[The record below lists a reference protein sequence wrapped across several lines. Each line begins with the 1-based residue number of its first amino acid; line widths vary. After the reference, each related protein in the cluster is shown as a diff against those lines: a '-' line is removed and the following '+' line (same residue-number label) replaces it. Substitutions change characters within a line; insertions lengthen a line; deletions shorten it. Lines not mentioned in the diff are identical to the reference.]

1 MIRLLDKQTA
11 DKIAAGE
18 VVERPVSV
26 VKELIENSID
36 AGASAIAV
44 EIRKGG
50 KEYIRITD
58 DGCGIHREEVSLAFR
73 RHATSKIVRAS
84 DLDSID
90 TLGFRGEALASI
102 AAVSRVRMVTK
113 TADESTGTLCV
124 IEGSEE
130 ADVSQTGA
138 DTGTTIVVRDLFYN
152 TPARRKFLKSDS
164 AEANQI
170 IELVSQMA
178 LCYPF
183 IRFRMINGGNTLFTT
198 PGKGDTLSAIYTIYG
213 KTTGNCLVKAEKSE
227 NDMHIMAYV
236 SNTGES
242 RNSRKS
248 QVFFVNGRVV
258 KGKVMDSAVKL
269 AYSERLFPGRFP
281 IVFMFLYVNPETVD
295 VNIHPN
301 KKEVRFDDEK
311 LVENF
316 ISEAIKEALR
326 TEDAVPQIKYNA
338 ESVKTYKPKPAPVK
352 ENNTVPVV
360 SVKEQPKQEQV
371 NIKELL
377 KTKREELKIRENPA
391 PVVSAGPSKP
401 FIFSELNIL
410 GTLFS
415 TYIVGFREDAFYLID
430 QHAAHERVFYEK
442 LMNEFESSE
451 KHRQSLLIPSMFD
464 IPASS
469 EGTGWEEILNCMG
482 FTVEPFGGRSYR
494 MTEIPAFMKIGEAEE
509 FVRDF
514 VSEIEHDTDIKSRR
528 ILDLIASKAC
538 KAAVKGGRT
547 LHESEIDALISELD
561 RCENPYSCPHGR
573 PTYVRF
579 SRNQIERMFRRA

>member
-227 NDMHIMAYV
+227 NDMHIMADV

-258 KGKVMDSAVKL
+258 KGKVMDSAVTI
-269 AYSERLFPGRFP
+269 AYSERL
-281 IVFMFLYVNPETVD
+281 V
-295 VNIHPN
+295 
-301 KKEVRFDDEK
+301 
-311 LVENF
+311 
-316 ISEAIKEALR
+316 
-326 TEDAVPQIKYNA
+326 
-338 ESVKTYKPKPAPVK
+338 
-352 ENNTVPVV
+352 
-360 SVKEQPKQEQV
+360 
-371 NIKELL
+371 
-377 KTKREELKIRENPA
+377 
-391 PVVSAGPSKP
+391 
-401 FIFSELNIL
+401 
-410 GTLFS
+410 
-415 TYIVGFREDAFYLID
+415 
-430 QHAAHERVFYEK
+430 
-442 LMNEFESSE
+442 
-451 KHRQSLLIPSMFD
+451 
-464 IPASS
+464 
-469 EGTGWEEILNCMG
+469 
-482 FTVEPFGGRSYR
+482 
-494 MTEIPAFMKIGEAEE
+494 
-509 FVRDF
+509 
-514 VSEIEHDTDIKSRR
+514 
-528 ILDLIASKAC
+528 
-538 KAAVKGGRT
+538 
-547 LHESEIDALISELD
+547 
-561 RCENPYSCPHGR
+561 HG
-573 PTYVRF
+573 
-579 SRNQIERMFRRA
+579 S

>member
-18 VVERPVSV
+18 VVERPVSA
-26 VKELIENSID
+26 VKELVENSID
-36 AGASAIAV
+36 AGASSIAV

-58 DGCGIHREEVSLAFR
+58 NGCGIPAEQVSLAFR
-73 RHATSKIVRAS
+73 RHATSKIFKAE
-84 DLDSID
+84 DLDSIE

-113 TADESTGTLCV
+113 TADETAGTLCV
-124 IEGSEE
+124 IEGSET
-130 ADVSQTGA
+130 ADISQTGA
-138 DTGTTIVVRDLFYN
+138 DTGTTIVVRDLFFN

-183 IRFRMINGGNTLFTT
+183 IRFRMINNGNTLFTT
-198 PGKGDTLSAIYTIYG
+198 PGKGDTLASIYTIYG
-213 KTTGNCLVKAEKSE
+213 KTTGSCLVKAEKSE
-227 NDMHIMAYV
+227 KDMHILAYV

-258 KGKVMDSAVKL
+258 KGKVMDRAVKL

-281 IVFMFLYVNPETVD
+281 IVFMFLHVDPATVD

-301 KKEVRFDDEK
+301 KREIRFDDEK
-311 LVENF
+311 LIESF
-316 ISEAIKEALR
+316 ISEAVSEALR
-326 TEDAVPQIKYNA
+326 TEDAVPQVKYNA
-338 ESVKTYKPKPAPVK
+338 EPLRTYRPEPVPVK
-352 ENNTVPVV
+352 EKNRVPVV

-371 NIKELL
+371 NISELL
-377 KTKREELKIRENPA
+377 KTRREELMLKENPA
-391 PVVSAGPSKP
+391 PVVSPKPSGP
-401 FIFSELNIL
+401 FVFSELNIL

-415 TYIVGFREDAFYLID
+415 TYIVGFKEDAFYLID

-464 IPASS
+464 VPASS
-469 EGTGWEEILNCMG
+469 EGTGWVDTLFSMG

-494 MTEIPAFMKIGEAEE
+494 MTEIPAFMEIGEAEE
-509 FVRDF
+509 FVKDF
-514 VSEIEHDTDIKSRR
+514 ISEIDRDADLKSHR
-528 ILDLIASKAC
+528 ILESIAAKAC
-538 KAAVKGGRT
+538 KAAVKGGKT
-547 LHESEIDALISELD
+547 LHESEIDELISELD
-561 RCENPYSCPHGR
+561 SCDNPYSCPHGR
-573 PTYVRF
+573 PTYIKF
-579 SRNQIERMFRRA
+579 SKNQIERMFRRA